1 MWLLSSIIIKYSN
14 WKPPNK
20 VPTGHCISNIM
31 PLLLHIMNCDRSV
44 GWGLKSADSPLLV
57 QDSTISAY
65 HGVTYGIQ
73 PVKIVKVKISRL
85 SCIALL
91 IIGYSF
97 IICIDR
103 KGPKV
108 QQR

>member
-1 MWLLSSIIIKYSN
+1 
-14 WKPPNK
+14 
-20 VPTGHCISNIM
+20 
-31 PLLLHIMNCDRSV
+31 MNFDRSV
-44 GWGLKSADSPLLV
+44 GCSLKSGDSPLLM

-73 PVKIVKVKISRL
+73 PVKIVKVKTCTL

-97 IICIDR
+97 IIFIDR
-103 KGPKV
+103 KGLISTWS
-108 QQR
+108 